1 MAHIELRNVS
11 KSYGGAMALRDLTL
25 DIADGQ
31 FFVLLGETGAG
42 KTTTLRLVAG
52 LDKPDTGQIFIDGQ
66 DVTQWGAAARDVAL
80 VLQQYSL
87 YPRYTVRQNLEF
99 PLKSPIRPM
108 SATDIADRI
117 AKVSKTLRIEHL
129 LDRKTDRLSG
139 GEMQR
144 VSIGRAIVR
153 TPKVFLMD
161 EPLSALDAKLREA
174 LRAEL
179 KGLQI
184 TLGETFLFVTH
195 DQVEAMSMGD
205 RIGVLNKGRLAQ
217 VGTPFEIYNNPCN
230 TFVARA
236 VGSPAINLMPGRMQ
250 SGQAVMGEGMAMA
263 HPGGAGADGR
273 DLIFGVRPEDLQIAP
288 GAPVAVRVTDVEN
301 HGVEQIITLQAATHR
316 LRATVP
322 VTQKLELNETVQ
334 IGWAADRVALFDAG
348 TGQSLRHGG

>member
-1 MAHIELRNVS
+1 MAHIELRGVS
-11 KSYGGAMALRDLTL
+11 KAFGQAQAVSDLSL
-25 DIADGQ
+25 DIKDGQ

-42 KTTTLRLVAG
+42 KTTTLRLIAG
-52 LDKPDTGQIFIDGQ
+52 LDKPTSGQILMDGV
-66 DVTQWGAAARDVAL
+66 DVTNWGAAERDVAL

-99 PLKSPIRPM
+99 PLKSPIRRIPD
-108 SATDIADRI
+108 AEIASRI
-117 AKVSKTLRIEHL
+117 ARVAKTLRIEHL

-161 EPLSALDAKLREA
+161 EPLSALDAKLRES

-179 KGLQI
+179 KDLQMS
-184 TLGETFLFVTH
+184 LGETFLFVTH

-205 RIGVLNKGRLAQ
+205 RIGVLNKGRLVQ
-217 VGTPFEIYNNPCN
+217 TGTPHEIYTNPVN

-236 VGSPAINLMPGRMQ
+236 VGTPAMNLLP
-250 SGQAVMGEGMAMA
+250 GQASAGQARIDSLTLPYAG
-263 HPGGAGADGR
+263 PDGGARA
-273 DLIFGVRPEDLQIAP
+273 LTFGIRPEDLHLEP
-288 GAPVAVRVTDVEN
+288 GGAAEARVEDIEN
-301 HGVEQIITLQAATHR
+301 HGVEKIVTMTASGHR

-322 VTQKLELNETVQ
+322 VGLMVAKQDS
-334 IGWAADRVALFDAG
+334 IRFGWNPAKVVPFDAA
-348 TGQSLRHGG
+348 TGQSLHHGG

>member
-1 MAHIELRNVS
+1 MAHIELKSVTKMFGQTKALSDVS
-11 KSYGGAMALRDLTL
+11 LT
-25 DIADGQ
+25 IADGQ

-42 KTTTLRLVAG
+42 KTTTLRLIAG
-52 LDKPDTGQIFIDGQ
+52 LEKPNEGQILFDGQ
-66 DVTQWGAAARDVAL
+66 DVTRWGAAERDVAL

-99 PLKSPIRPM
+99 PLKSPIRALP
-108 SATDIADRI
+108 AAQIAERI
-117 AKVSKTLRIEHL
+117 ARVSKTLRIEHL

-179 KGLQI
+179 KDLQMN
-184 TLGETFLFVTH
+184 LGETFLFVTH

-205 RIGVLNKGRLAQ
+205 MIGVLNKGVLVQ
-217 VGTPFEIYNNPCN
+217 TGTPHEIYTNPVN

-236 VGSPAINLMPGRMQ
+236 VGTPAMNLLPGRWD
-250 SGQAVMGEGMAMA
+250 GQAALAEGVVLPHA
-263 HPGGAGADGR
+263 GGVQAEGR
-273 DLIFGVRPEDLQIAP
+273 ALIYGVRPEDLHLESGGP
-288 GAPVAVRVTDVEN
+288 LLVRVSDVEN
-301 HGVEQIITLQAATHR
+301 HGVEKILTLRLGAQM

-322 VTQKLELNETVQ
+322 VTVHVAVDEEVRM
-334 IGWAADRVALFDAG
+334 GWAPGRVSLFDAG
-348 TGQSLRHGG
+348 TGRSLRHEG

>member
-1 MAHIELRNVS
+1 MAHIELRGIS
-11 KSYGGAMALRDLTL
+11 KSFGGAVALRDITL

-42 KTTTLRLVAG
+42 KTTTLRVIAG
-52 LDKPDTGQIFIDGQ
+52 LEKPEAGQVLIDGQ
-66 DVTQWGAAARDVAL
+66 DVTRWGAAERDVAL

-99 PLKSPIRPM
+99 PLRSPIRRTPE
-108 SATDIADRI
+108 AEIAARIDR
-117 AKVSKTLRIEHL
+117 VSKTLRIGHL

-153 TPKVFLMD
+153 TPQVFLMD

-179 KGLQI
+179 KDLQM

-205 RIGVLNKGRLAQ
+205 RIGVLNKGELVQ
-217 VGTPFEIYNNPCN
+217 VGTPQEIYRDPCN

-236 VGSPAINLMPGRMQ
+236 VGSPAMNLVPGRIT
-250 SGQAVMGEGMAMA
+250 GGVADLGADIA
-263 HPGGAGADGR
+263 IPHPGAAGAEGR
-273 DLIFGVRPEDLQIAP
+273 ALTLGVRPEDLQIMA
-288 GAPVAVRVTDVEN
+288 GAPARAQVNDIEN
-301 HGVEQIITLQAATHR
+301 HGVEKIVTMTAGTHR

-322 VTQKLELNETVQ
+322 VTQRLAVGDAVSF
-334 IGWAADRVALFDAG
+334 GWDVSRVVLFDAA
-348 TGQSLRHGG
+348 TGQSLQHGG